1 MEYLVNREKMK
12 EIDRRT
18 IQEVGIPSL
27 VLMERAAFSVVL
39 ALEKRYGRQQRVLC
53 VCGTGNNGA
62 DGVAVARILHERGQ
76 RSAIY
81 IPVESEHSTEEWK
94 RQIEIAQY
102 LGIPVLRENL
112 NWREYT
118 VLVDALFGIGLSRE
132 VRGNYQKVIKEMN
145 DAKVPILAVD
155 IPSGICSTTGKVLG
169 DAVKADLTVTFG
181 VKKTGL
187 VYFPGA
193 FYAGEVLVENPG
205 FPKEVIDRCKTGIYT
220 YTREDLKELPKRA
233 KDGNKG
239 TFGKVAVIA
248 GTKDMA
254 GAAYFSAMAAYRMGA
269 GLVRICTCE
278 ENRIILQTKIP
289 EAVLSTYTEDTVKE
303 KIKEAMEWADV
314 IAAGPGLGQSEMAKE
329 MVKCVLDYAWEYVK
343 KPIVLD
349 ADGLNLFAK
358 MEYPCEKLAENVI
371 FTPHLGEFSRLSN
384 CSIAEIKENLEQ
396 KVRDY
401 TEKYPVCLVCK
412 DARTVVMSYNK
423 GDEKECGMYLNSSG
437 CNGMG
442 TGGSGDVLTGVIAGM
457 LAMGLTG
464 QKAAE
469 MGVYFHGLAGEM
481 AAAKVGEH
489 ALCASDILDGIVQV
503 WKEIESGRFL
513 IP

>member
-145 DAKVPILAVD
+145 DSKVPILAVD

-181 VKKTGL
+181 VKKVGL
-187 VYFPGA
+187 VY
-193 FYAGEVLVENPG
+193 
-205 FPKEVIDRCKTGIYT
+205 
-220 YTREDLKELPKRA
+220 
-233 KDGNKG
+233 
-239 TFGKVAVIA
+239 
-248 GTKDMA
+248 
-254 GAAYFSAMAAYRMGA
+254 
-269 GLVRICTCE
+269 
-278 ENRIILQTKIP
+278 
-289 EAVLSTYTEDTVKE
+289 LS
-303 KIKEAMEWADV
+303 
-314 IAAGPGLGQSEMAKE
+314 
-329 MVKCVLDYAWEYVK
+329 
-343 KPIVLD
+343 
-349 ADGLNLFAK
+349 
-358 MEYPCEKLAENVI
+358 
-371 FTPHLGEFSRLSN
+371 
-384 CSIAEIKENLEQ
+384 
-396 KVRDY
+396 
-401 TEKYPVCLVCK
+401 
-412 DARTVVMSYNK
+412 
-423 GDEKECGMYLNSSG
+423 
-437 CNGMG
+437 
-442 TGGSGDVLTGVIAGM
+442 
-457 LAMGLTG
+457 
-464 QKAAE
+464 
-469 MGVYFHGLAGEM
+469 
-481 AAAKVGEH
+481 
-489 ALCASDILDGIVQV
+489 
-503 WKEIESGRFL
+503 L
-513 IP
+513 IHI

>member
-1 MEYLVNREKMK
+1 MEYLINREKMK

-27 VLMERAAFSVVL
+27 VLMERAAFSVVM

-76 RSAIY
+76 ESAVY

-94 RQIEIAQY
+94 RQIEIAEY
-102 LGIPVLRENL
+102 LGIPILRENV
-112 NWREYT
+112 NWKEYS

-132 VRGNYQKVIKEMN
+132 VRGDYQKVIKEMN
-145 DAKVPILAVD
+145 DSGVSILAVD
-155 IPSGICSTTGKVLG
+155 IPSGICSSSGKVLG

-181 VKKTGL
+181 LKKTGL
-187 VYFPGA
+187 AYFPGA

-205 FPKEVIDRCKTGIYT
+205 FPKEVVDKCKIGFYT
-220 YTREDLKELPKRA
+220 YTREELRGLPKRSR
-233 KDGNKG
+233 DGNKG
-239 TFGKVAVIA
+239 TFGKVTVIA
-248 GTKDMA
+248 GTKGMA
-254 GAAYFSAMAAYRMGA
+254 GAAYFSAMAVYRMGA

-278 ENRIILQTKIP
+278 ENRNILQTKIP
-289 EAVLSTYTEDTVKE
+289 EAVLSVYTKDTVRE
-303 KIKEAMEWADV
+303 CVREAMEWADV
-314 IAAGPGLGQSEMAKE
+314 VAAGPGLGQSETAE
-329 MVKCVLDYAWEYVK
+329 EIVECVLDYAGENSK

-358 MEYPCEKLAENVI
+358 MEYPSEKLAGNFI
-371 FTPHLGEFSRLSN
+371 FTPHLGEFSRLSH

-401 TEKYPVCLVCK
+401 TKKYPVCLVCK
-412 DARTVVMSYNK
+412 DARTAVASYK
-423 GDEKECGMYLNSSG
+423 KEDKKEWSMYLNLSG
-437 CNGMG
+437 CSGMG

-457 LAMGLTG
+457 LAMGLSR

-469 MGVYFHGLAGEM
+469 MGVYFHGLAGEK

-503 WKEIESGRFL
+503 WKEIENMEF
-513 IP
+513 